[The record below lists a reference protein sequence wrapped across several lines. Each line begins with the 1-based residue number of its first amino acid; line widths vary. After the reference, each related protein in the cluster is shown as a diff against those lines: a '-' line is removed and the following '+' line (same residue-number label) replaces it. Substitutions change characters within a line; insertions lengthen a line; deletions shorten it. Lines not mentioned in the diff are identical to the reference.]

1 MPATMR
7 KKLLHR
13 VADAIEDRADDI
25 AVLECIDT
33 GQAHRFMAKAAIRA
47 AENFRFFADKCAEA
61 RDGLNMP
68 SEEHWNISTRV
79 PIGPVGVITPWNTP
93 FMLSTWKI
101 APALAAGCTVVHK
114 PAEWSPVTADLLAKL
129 VKQAGVPDGVLN
141 TVHGIGEEAGKA
153 LTEHPAIKAIG
164 FVGESS
170 TGSAIMAQGA
180 PTLKRVHFELGGK
193 NPVIVFDDADLDRA
207 LDAVV
212 FMIYS
217 LNGERCTSSSRLLVQ
232 EGIAEKFIE
241 KLTARV
247 KALKVGHPLDPAT
260 EIGPLIHERHLAKV
274 CAYFDVA
281 QKDGATIAVGG
292 KPHDGPG
299 GGHYVQPTLV
309 TGAHS
314 KMRVAQEEVFGPFL
328 TVIPFKDEKDAIEI
342 ANGVQYGLTGYVW
355 TGDMGRALRVADA
368 LEAGMIWLNSE
379 NVRHLPT
386 PFGGMKS
393 SGIGRDG
400 GDYSFDFYMETKHVS
415 LARGTH
421 KISETGT
428 VPHPEE
434 RAQARVS
441 KDGPRATWFETALAR
456 LLTMRINKSGSG
468 KSACPFRHTSS
479 IRRSTSSA
487 AAMPCS
493 TSSTSTS
500 SRAFYENTV
509 GLHVEDRD
517 DKAVYLRGS
526 EEHQHHS
533 LVLRKAPVA
542 ACNRLGFKVGNDGDL
557 DKAASFFSENG
568 ITYAFAEQPFQGR
581 TLQFTDPV
589 RLPDRTLCID
599 GQAPASVAALR
610 PLQGLP
616 SAAARPFQRVR
627 APKFRTPSISTPGSA
642 SA

>member
-1 MPATMR
+1 MDKAAPKDVFQANRERAAPLLKQLRADGIGHIIDGKVVPSVSGATFETKSPIDGAVLASVARGNAEDIDRAATAAALAFKSWRELPAAMR

-47 AENFRFFADKCAEA
+47 AENFRFFADRCTEA
-61 RDGLNMP
+61 RDGLNTP

-93 FMLSTWKI
+93 FLLSTWKI

-141 TVHGIGEEAGKA
+141 TVHGIGEEAGKT
-153 LTEHPAIKAIG
+153 LTEHPGIKAIG

-170 TGSAIMAQGA
+170 KGSAIMAQGA
-180 PTLKRVHFELGGK
+180 KTLKRVHFELGGK

-232 EGIAEKFIE
+232 QSIAEKFVE

-247 KALKVGHPLDPAT
+247 ERLKVGHPLDPVT

-274 CAYFDVA
+274 CSYFDVA
-281 QKDGATIAVGG
+281 KKDGATIAAGG

-309 TGAHS
+309 TNAS
-314 KMRVAQEEVFGPFL
+314 PKMRVAQEEVFGPFL
-328 TVIPFKDEKDAIEI
+328 TVIPFRDEAEAIEI

-355 TGDMGRALRVADA
+355 TGDLGRALRVADA

-386 PFGGMKS
+386 PFGGMKA

-400 GDYSFDFYMETKHVS
+400 GDYSFDFYMETKNIAV
-415 LARGTH
+415 AYDTH
-421 KISETGT
+421 K
-428 VPHPEE
+428 VP
-434 RAQARVS
+434 
-441 KDGPRATWFETALAR
+441 KIG
-456 LLTMRINKSGSG
+456 G
-468 KSACPFRHTSS
+468 
-479 IRRSTSSA
+479 
-487 AAMPCS
+487 
-493 TSSTSTS
+493 
-500 SRAFYENTV
+500 
-509 GLHVEDRD
+509 
-517 DKAVYLRGS
+517 
-526 EEHQHHS
+526 
-533 LVLRKAPVA
+533 
-542 ACNRLGFKVGNDGDL
+542 
-557 DKAASFFSENG
+557 
-568 ITYAFAEQPFQGR
+568 
-581 TLQFTDPV
+581 
-589 RLPDRTLCID
+589 
-599 GQAPASVAALR
+599 
-610 PLQGLP
+610 
-616 SAAARPFQRVR
+616 
-627 APKFRTPSISTPGSA
+627 
-642 SA
+642 